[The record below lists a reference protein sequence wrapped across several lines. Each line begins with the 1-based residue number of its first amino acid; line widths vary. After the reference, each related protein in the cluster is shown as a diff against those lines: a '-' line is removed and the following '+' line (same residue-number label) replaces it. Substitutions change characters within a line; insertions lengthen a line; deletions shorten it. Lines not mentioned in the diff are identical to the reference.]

1 MTTRRSR
8 PMILARF
15 TMLAALLLALCIGLP
30 RDRVDPASADDTNQ
44 RARVALMRVN
54 AARAEAGAGPLTLD
68 DAITRA
74 TLAHAQYLVMNGG
87 ESTHMQVPG
96 RPGFTAVEFW
106 DRLTLAGYTGEAR
119 GEVIAPYNE
128 PVHAL
133 DVLLSMPYHRHLLI
147 DPTVAVMGFGSAQ
160 LGGKTSG
167 VANTGGRVGAP
178 RLVHYPG
185 RNAVGVPTS
194 WDGGETPNPLPAGVK
209 GPVGFTISLVMGA
222 GATMQVSA
230 ATLRGPGGELV
241 PVYQVPQLSYLDA
254 YAVIPAAPL
263 AESTTYTAHFV
274 GTANGAAFDERWSFT
289 TAQNPRAPWVSAQST
304 ASGSFVT
311 WAPQGGVAPTA
322 YVIYRCL
329 ACSRGGAFE
338 RLRVVSAETT
348 TLFDAPPLGTEVTYY
363 VYALY
368 RSAMST
374 YPNWSRALSGGNAPG
389 YHSQWYSQS
398 GYPELRVGE
407 TTTVWISF
415 RNTGTSPW
423 VRGVWG
429 QQANLGLNLD
439 DKTPYRLGMNVDWLW
454 DDRIATTDAAVVPP
468 GDIGQFNFKV
478 RAPMQPGRYV
488 LHVRPVVDGTAWM
501 EDNGV
506 FLIFVVR

>member
-1 MTTRRSR
+1 M
-8 PMILARF
+8 PAARVAG
-15 TMLAALLLALCIGLP
+15 LVIACLVVSLVWLPQPAA
-30 RDRVDPASADDTNQ
+30 ADDTSQ

-54 AARAEAGAGPLTLD
+54 AARAEAGSGPLALD

-74 TLAHAQYLVMNGG
+74 TLAHAQYIVQNGG
-87 ESTHMQVPG
+87 TLVHEQVPG

-106 DRLTLAGYTGEAR
+106 DRMTLAGYTGEPR
-119 GEVIAPYNE
+119 GEVIDFYNE
-128 PVHAL
+128 PAVAL
-133 DVLLSMPYHRHLLI
+133 DALLATPYHRHPLI
-147 DPTVAVMGFGSAQ
+147 DPTVSVMGFGSAQ
-160 LGGKTSG
+160 LGGKTSA
-167 VANTGGRVGAP
+167 VVNTGGRAGSP

-194 WDGGETPNPLPAGVK
+194 WDGLEIPNPLPEGAK
-209 GPVGFTISLVMGA
+209 GPVGFTISLVMG
-222 GATMQVSA
+222 GDATLQVSS
-230 ATLRGPGGELV
+230 ATLRGPGGALV
-241 PVYQVPQLSYLDA
+241 PVYQVPQRSNLSA

-274 GTANGAAFDERWSFT
+274 GTANGVPFDERWSFT
-289 TAQNPRAPWVSAQST
+289 TAQNPRAPWLSAQST
-304 ASGSFVT
+304 TSGSFVT

-322 YVIYRCL
+322 YVIYRYRPRTTM
-329 ACSRGGAFE
+329 AE
-338 RLRVVSAETT
+338 ILRVVSAETT
-348 TLFDAPPLGTEVTYY
+348 TLFDAHPFGTEVTYY
-363 VYALY
+363 AYAFY
-368 RSAMST
+368 RSARSGSS
-374 YPNWSRALSGGNAPG
+374 YGSRALSGGNAPG

-407 TTTVWISF
+407 TTTVWIAF

-454 DDRIATTDAAVVPP
+454 DDRIATTDAAVVAP

-478 RAPMQPGRYV
+478 RAPAQPGRYV
-488 LHVRPVVDGTAWM
+488 LHVRPVVDGSAWM

-506 FLIFVVR
+506 FLVFVVR